1 MRNIKITIEY
11 DGTKY
16 NGWQTQKNGV
26 GIQELVTN
34 AIHQVCKDVDKING
48 AGRTDAGVHSFGQ
61 TANFFTECN
70 IPIDKLA
77 NSVNVYLPKDIAL
90 KTAEEVDK
98 EFHARYS
105 AKGKKYMYIV
115 NNSKT
120 RSALDFYRE
129 YHFDYNLDYKSMK
142 KAAQI
147 LEGTHDFKGFMAS
160 GSSIKDTVRTISKI
174 QIKKKDDGRI
184 IFNFTGNGFLYN
196 MVRILVG
203 TLLDVGIGK
212 INVKDLEEII
222 NSKDR
227 TKAGKTVPAQG
238 LYLVEVYYQ

>member
-16 NGWQTQKNGV
+16 NGWQVQKNGA
-26 GIQELVTN
+26 GIQEILTN
-34 AIHQVCKDVDKING
+34 AIHQVCNDVDKING
-48 AGRTDAGVHSFGQ
+48 AGRTDAGVHAMGQ
-61 TANFFTECN
+61 TANFFTDCK
-70 IPIDKLA
+70 IPIDKLPA
-77 NSVNVYLPKDIAL
+77 AVNVFLPKDIAI
-90 KTAEEVDK
+90 KTAEEVNKD
-98 EFHARYS
+98 FHSRYS

-115 NNSKT
+115 NNSPV
-120 RSALDFYRE
+120 RSALSFYRE
-129 YHFDYNLDYKSMK
+129 YYFPNELDYKKMK
-142 KAAQI
+142 KACEI

-174 QIKKKDDGRI
+174 QLKKRDDGRI

-212 INVKDLEEII
+212 IKVEELDNII
-222 NSKDR
+222 KSKDR

-238 LYLVEVYYQ
+238 LYLVEVYY